1 LTGWW
6 LNSTLEYPLDERITS
21 AVEALLGENVPDGEP
36 PGAEPK

>member
-1 LTGWW
+1 LVARFDSGVD
-6 LNSTLEYPLDERITS
+6 PLDERITW